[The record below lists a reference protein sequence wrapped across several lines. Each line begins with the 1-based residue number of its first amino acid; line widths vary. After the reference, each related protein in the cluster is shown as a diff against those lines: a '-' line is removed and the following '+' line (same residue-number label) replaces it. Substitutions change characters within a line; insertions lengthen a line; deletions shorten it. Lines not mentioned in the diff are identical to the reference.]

1 MRKTKAA
8 NGKTSKNR
16 SGKTGKTRAAAA
28 AADDDDDDDA
38 RRKSAQA
45 SLAQAQGGDGSCQ
58 VPSGALRR
66 EREGGEI
73 AGGVVSLGC

>member
-16 SGKTGKTRAAAA
+16 SGKTGKTRAA

-58 VPSGALRR
+58 VPSGTLRR

>member
-16 SGKTGKTRAAAA
+16 SGKTGKTRAAVA
-28 AADDDDDDDA
+28 DDDA

>member
-28 AADDDDDDDA
+28 DDDDDA

-45 SLAQAQGGDGSCQ
+45 SLAEAQGGDGSCQ

-66 EREGGEI
+66 EREGGGM